1 MTQTVSLK
9 LMMLEKVLKYVSEAI
24 DKLKLNKSPGNDG
37 LTTEFYKKFSNSL
50 SPFLLQVYL
59 ESLKKGTLPS
69 SMTQGVINLIPK
81 PQKDHALLD
90 NWRPISLLNNDYKI
104 LAIIF
109 AKRIKCVLDNI
120 IDDFQSGFM
129 KDRLISNNIRLVLD
143 ILDYSD
149 LIPDDVFLL
158 FLDFYKAFDSVEFP
172 FILKSLN
179 IFGFGPNFI
188 NAMQTLYN
196 NANASIKLQHGTTQ
210 RFNLGRGIRQGCPIS
225 PYLFLLPMQLLS

>member
-9 LMMLEKVLKYVSEAI
+9 LMLLEKVLKYVSEAI

-90 NWRPISLLNNDYKI
+90 NWRPISLLNNDSKI